1 MSVDKPHADQHGD
14 EDSGIRGEDAR
25 RRLRNGLIWL
35 CVLLAIVVGLL
46 LAIPRLH
53 EVGRAMLQ
61 MSPPLLLVAVLFE
74 VLSNLGYV
82 ICFLLVF
89 RQLPFRLGARVA
101 LAEAAF
107 GTAVPL
113 GGAGSAVLGA
123 WLLVERG
130 APRGKIAERS
140 AVLFLLTSGINALT
154 LGMAGFVAWTGVL
167 PGRRAPLL
175 TLLPGAVGLGVCLF
189 FLALPPLTGAL
200 GRAAVR
206 GDRGMATVAQSRG
219 GRWATVI
226 SETIRDTARAMFT
239 PNWRLLGAWGYLWF
253 DIGVLWLCFQAIGAS
268 PPLTTIVLVYQI
280 GYLSSMIPIPGG
292 IGVLDGS
299 FVGLFTLYGVRV
311 NSAIAATLVYH
322 AIALWVPALWG
333 GFAFLRLRADK
344 SATALQRPG
353 DDR

>member
-1 MSVDKPHADQHGD
+1 MSAGEPNADQQGGGD
-14 EDSGIRGEDAR
+14 PDIRAEDSR

-35 CVLLAIVVGLL
+35 CVLIAIVVGLL

-53 EVGRAMLQ
+53 AVGQAMLR
-61 MSPPLLLVAVLFE
+61 MSPPLLLLAVLFE
-74 VLSNLGYV
+74 VFSNLGYV
-82 ICFLLVF
+82 VCFLLVF

-130 APRGKIAERS
+130 APRGKVAQRS

-154 LGMAGFVAWTGVL
+154 LGLAGFVAWTGVL

-175 TLLPGAVGLGVCLF
+175 TLLPGAVGLGACLF
-189 FLALPPLTGAL
+189 FLALPPLTDTL
-200 GRAAVR
+200 ERAAAR
-206 GDRGMATVAQSRG
+206 GNRSMATVADSRV
-219 GRWATVI
+219 GRWAGVI
-226 SETIRDTARAMFT
+226 SETIRDTAKAMFT

-253 DIGVLWLCFQAIGAS
+253 DIGVLWICFRAMGAS

-299 FVGLFTLYGVRV
+299 FVGLFALYGVHV
-311 NSAIAATLVYH
+311 GSAIAATLVYH

-333 GFAFLRLRADK
+333 GAAFLRLRGDK
-344 SATALQRPG
+344 RAATLRPPGG
-353 DDR
+353 DC